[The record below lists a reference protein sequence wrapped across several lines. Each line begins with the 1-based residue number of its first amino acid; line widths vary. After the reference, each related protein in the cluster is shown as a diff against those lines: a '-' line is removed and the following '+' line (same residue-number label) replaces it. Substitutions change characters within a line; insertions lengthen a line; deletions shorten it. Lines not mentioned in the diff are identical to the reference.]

1 MTGYAH
7 DREWSDLMI
16 PQIRSIVGYHLL
28 HEASFELDVKEATD
42 LMVFSARDM
51 RVAARVRR
59 PGFAE
64 RYPYEF
70 TIRAARPSGVRTEL
84 EKIVDGWGDA
94 LFYGHADPSGKIILW
109 HLISL
114 PAFRAALIRDAM
126 NGKRVRYATK
136 LNSDGTL
143 FRAFDLRS
151 FPERPPI
158 LIASSNPP
166 ETHEAIEFERH
177 TA

>member
-7 DREWSDLMI
+7 DRRWSDLVI
-16 PQIRSIVGYHLL
+16 PQIRMIVGYHLIQ
-28 HEASFELDVKEATD
+28 EASFEVDVKEATD
-42 LMVFSARDM
+42 LMVFSARDI

-70 TIRAARPSGVRTEL
+70 TIRVARPSGVRTEL

-94 LFYGHADPSGKIILW
+94 LFYGHADTSGKIVLW

-114 PAFRAALIRDAM
+114 SAFRAALARHAV
-126 NGKRVRYATK
+126 NGNRLKWSTNV
-136 LNSDGTL
+136 NSDGTW
-143 FRAFDLRS
+143 FRAFDIRS
-151 FPERPPI
+151 FPDYPPI
-158 LIASSNPP
+158 LIASNNAPVQQV
-166 ETHEAIEFERH
+166 EAAE
-177 TA
+177 